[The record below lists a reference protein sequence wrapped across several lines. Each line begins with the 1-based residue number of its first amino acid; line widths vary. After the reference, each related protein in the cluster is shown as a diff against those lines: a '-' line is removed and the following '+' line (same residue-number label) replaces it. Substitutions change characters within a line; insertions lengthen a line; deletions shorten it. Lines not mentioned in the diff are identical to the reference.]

1 MKYVILESASA
12 QNLADAVNDKMA
24 NGAQLVGGVSYDS
37 NEKSYLQ
44 AILVETPVE
53 STPSIYETQ
62 GLTTL

>member
-24 NGAQLVGGVSYDS
+24 NGAQLVGGVSYDTT
-37 NEKSYLQ
+37 EKSYLQ

-53 STPSIYETQ
+53 STPSAYETEK
-62 GLTTL
+62 LTTF